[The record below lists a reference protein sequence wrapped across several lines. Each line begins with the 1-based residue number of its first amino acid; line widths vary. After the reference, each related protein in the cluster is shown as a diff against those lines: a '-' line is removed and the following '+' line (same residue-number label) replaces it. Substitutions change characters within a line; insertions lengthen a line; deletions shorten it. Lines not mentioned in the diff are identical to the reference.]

1 MASKLQIWNLALVN
15 VQQSPSIQG
24 ENEDSTEANLCRVYY
39 DEARKQMLE
48 RHDWNFARKRLTL
61 AEVPDGPDDWAYQ
74 YGYPVDC
81 LQARAIVKGSP
92 AYPEIPFEVSVDP
105 DDGLIGSADTKVIW
119 TNQPEAQLRY
129 TYNQKDPS
137 FFSQSYVI
145 CLSWALAAFIA
156 FPLTGKKATKV
167 DAQQEAERQLLIAKA
182 TNMNEGRDN
191 KDDRKVNEFTEA
203 H

>member
-39 DEARKQMLE
+39 DEARKQTLE
-48 RHDWNFARKRLTL
+48 RHDWNFARKRLAL
-61 AEVPDGPDDWAYQ
+61 AEVPNGPDDWAYQ

-81 LQARAIVKGSP
+81 LQARLIVNRIKSAP
-92 AYPEIPFEVSVDP
+92 PIPFEVLVDP
-105 DDGLIGSADTKVIW
+105 DTGLIGSSDTKVIC
-119 TNQPEAQLRY
+119 TNQPQAVLQY
-129 TYNQKDPS
+129 TYDQADPS

-156 FPLTGKKATKV
+156 HPLTGKKATKIE
-167 DAQQEAERQLLIAKA
+167 AQQEAERQLMIAKT